1 MGEGGDVPLVPGE
14 GGRVRHACDSRL
26 SSVVASSGRASQR
39 RNTTSA
45 SRKGIGEP
53 PCQGGG
59 FARASVAGTGRAGRF
74 EEELTPGVERVM
86 RAVAQAHVRTGLPIT
101 VHTCA
106 VARTGLVAQEI
117 LRREGV
123 DLATVV
129 IGHSGDTDDQDH
141 LHRLIDN
148 GSYVGTDRFGLDIL
162 LPGDRRVSGVA
173 PPGRTTGKVADKRRS
188 RRLSP
193 RTGLRRAPERKT
205 EQRRPQARA
214 GGGGGTTEI
223 RDENIGWR
231 AGFIG
236 NSNARDH
243 RMEIRRKGRGNSENG
258 VTGVVT
264 PPSPF

>member
-1 MGEGGDVPLVPGE
+1 M
-14 GGRVRHACDSRL
+14 
-26 SSVVASSGRASQR
+26 ASSGRASQR

-74 EEELTPGVERVM
+74 EEGLTPGVERVM

-129 IGHSGDTDDQDH
+129 IGHSGDTDDQDY

-173 PPGRTTGKVADKRRS
+173 PLGGRPERSRTSAEPTPFSSDRPSPSTGAEDGAEPPASPYRWRWWDDGNPGREYRLESRIHREFQCPRSSDGNPEKR
-188 RRLSP
+188 P
-193 RTGLRRAPERKT
+193 R
-205 EQRRPQARA
+205 
-214 GGGGGTTEI
+214 
-223 RDENIGWR
+223 
-231 AGFIG
+231 
-236 NSNARDH
+236 
-243 RMEIRRKGRGNSENG
+243 
-258 VTGVVT
+258 
-264 PPSPF
+264 